1 MTLEFKINSN
11 IFVVLNFKIIMFA
24 IVNIKG
30 SQYRVSENDKIF
42 VPKLS
47 EESGSKVTFDNSVLL
62 FSSDDKSIEVGVPT
76 LDKKIEATVLDHVKD
91 DKVIIFKKKRRK
103 GYQVRRGHRQQYTQI
118 SIDKIL

>member
-1 MTLEFKINSN
+1 
-11 IFVVLNFKIIMFA
+11 MFA

-30 SQYRVSENDKIF
+30 SQYRVKENDKIF

-62 FSSDDKSIEVGVPT
+62 FSSDDKSIELGSPT

-91 DKVIIFKKKRRK
+91 DKVIVFKKKRRK
-103 GYQVRRGHRQQYTQI
+103 GYKVRRGHRQQYTQI
-118 SIDKIL
+118 SIDKIS